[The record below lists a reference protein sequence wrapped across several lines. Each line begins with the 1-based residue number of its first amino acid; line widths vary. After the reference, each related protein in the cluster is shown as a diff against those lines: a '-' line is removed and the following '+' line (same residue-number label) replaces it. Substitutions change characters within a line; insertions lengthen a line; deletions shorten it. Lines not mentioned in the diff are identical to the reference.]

1 MKLGWRYDFAQ
12 CIAIHNL
19 TIGMRVFTLWL
30 CLIHDKVEVG
40 LREPTR

>member
-1 MKLGWRYDFAQ
+1 MKLGWRHDFAQ

-30 CLIHDKVEVG
+30 
-40 LREPTR
+40 